1 MKQALVVDD
10 HPIVRDG
17 IKELLQRAFPS
28 VVIKDSSGTDGV
40 VQEICAHPW
49 AFVVLDINLP
59 GQNGLDIIKKTK
71 ARQPDIP
78 IIVFSLYS
86 ERQYAARALR
96 AGAVAYLSKERPPR
110 DLIETVK
117 TALEGGPIKKPREVL
132 VSQPVLSDREVQV
145 LALFVRGMSRKEIS
159 QELNINEK
167 TVSTYR
173 ARLLHKLDVKNLV
186 ELIRYAAIE
195 GIGQRFKIDAI
206 CLVVGEEPG
215 ESLLIPSMPPAIP
228 KTYGV

>member
-1 MKQALVVDD
+1 MNQALVVDD
-10 HPIVRDG
+10 HPIVREG
-17 IKELLQRAFPS
+17 IKDLLQRAFPS
-28 VVIKDSSGTDGV
+28 VIIKDSSGADGIL
-40 VQEICAHPW
+40 QEICGQPW
-49 AFVVLDINLP
+49 AFVILDINLP

-71 ARQPDIP
+71 VRQPDIP

-96 AGAVAYLSKERPPR
+96 AGAVAYLSKERPPG

-117 TALEGGPIKKPREVL
+117 TALEGGPIKKPREVM

-186 ELIRYAAIE
+186 ELIRYAVEE
-195 GIGQRFKIDAI
+195 G
-206 CLVVGEEPG
+206 LVD
-215 ESLLIPSMPPAIP
+215 
-228 KTYGV
+228 

>member
-10 HPIVRDG
+10 HPIVREG

-28 VVIKDSSGTDGV
+28 VIIKDSSGADGIL
-40 VQEICAHPW
+40 QEICGQPW
-49 AFVVLDINLP
+49 AFVILDINLP

-71 ARQPDIP
+71 VRQPDIP

-96 AGAVAYLSKERPPR
+96 AGAVAYLSKERPPG

-117 TALEGGPIKKPREVL
+117 TALEGGPIKKPREVM

-186 ELIRYAAIE
+186 ELIRYAVEE
-195 GIGQRFKIDAI
+195 G
-206 CLVVGEEPG
+206 LVD
-215 ESLLIPSMPPAIP
+215 
-228 KTYGV
+228 

>member
-17 IKELLQRAFPS
+17 IKEVLQRAFPS

-40 VQEICAHPW
+40 LQEICAQPW

-110 DLIETVK
+110 DLIDTVK
-117 TALEGGPIKKPREVL
+117 TVLEGGPIKKPREVL

-186 ELIRYAAIE
+186 ELIRYAVEE
-195 GIGQRFKIDAI
+195 G
-206 CLVVGEEPG
+206 LVD
-215 ESLLIPSMPPAIP
+215 
-228 KTYGV
+228 

>member
-145 LALFVRGMSRKEIS
+145 LALFV
-159 QELNINEK
+159 INEK

-186 ELIRYAAIE
+186 ELIRYAVEE
-195 GIGQRFKIDAI
+195 G
-206 CLVVGEEPG
+206 LVD
-215 ESLLIPSMPPAIP
+215 
-228 KTYGV
+228 

>member
-28 VVIKDSSGTDGV
+28 VEIKDSSGADGV
-40 VQEICAHPW
+40 LQEVSGHPW

-71 ARQPDIP
+71 AKRPEIP

-96 AGAVAYLSKERPPR
+96 AGAIAYLSKERPPR

-117 TALEGGPIKKPREVL
+117 AALEGTPIKRPREVM

-145 LALFVRGMSRKEIS
+145 LALFVRGLSRKEIS

-173 ARLLHKLDVKNLV
+173 ARLLHKLDVRNLV
-186 ELIRYAAIE
+186 ELIRYAVEE
-195 GIGQRFKIDAI
+195 G
-206 CLVVGEEPG
+206 LVD
-215 ESLLIPSMPPAIP
+215 
-228 KTYGV
+228 

>member
-10 HPIVRDG
+10 HPIVREG
-17 IKELLQRAFPS
+17 VKELLQRAFPS
-28 VVIKDSSGTDGV
+28 VDIKDSSGADGV
-40 VQEICAHPW
+40 LQEVCGSPW

-71 ARQPDIP
+71 IRRPEIP

-96 AGAVAYLSKERPPR
+96 AGAVAYLSKERPPQ
-110 DLIETVK
+110 DLIDLVK
-117 TALEGGPIKKPREVL
+117 TTLEGGQIKKPREL
-132 VSQPVLSDREVQV
+132 LMSQPVLSDREVQV
-145 LALFVRGMSRKEIS
+145 LSLFVRGLTRKEIS

-173 ARLLHKLDVKNLV
+173 ARLLHKLDVRNLV
-186 ELIRYAAIE
+186 ELIRYAVEE
-195 GIGQRFKIDAI
+195 G
-206 CLVVGEEPG
+206 LVD
-215 ESLLIPSMPPAIP
+215 
-228 KTYGV
+228 

>member
-40 VQEICAHPW
+40 LQEICAQPW

-132 VSQPVLSDREVQV
+132 V

-186 ELIRYAAIE
+186 ELIRYAVEE
-195 GIGQRFKIDAI
+195 G
-206 CLVVGEEPG
+206 LVD
-215 ESLLIPSMPPAIP
+215 
-228 KTYGV
+228 

>member
-145 LALFVRGMSRKEIS
+145 LSLFVRGMSRKEIS

-186 ELIRYAAIE
+186 ELIRYAVEE
-195 GIGQRFKIDAI
+195 G
-206 CLVVGEEPG
+206 LVD
-215 ESLLIPSMPPAIP
+215 
-228 KTYGV
+228 

>member
-28 VVIKDSSGTDGV
+28 VEIKDSSGADGV
-40 VQEICAHPW
+40 LQEVSEHPW

-59 GQNGLDIIKKTK
+59 GQNGLDIIKKTRAK
-71 ARQPDIP
+71 RPEIP

-117 TALEGGPIKKPREVL
+117 AALEGAPIKKPREVM

-145 LALFVRGMSRKEIS
+145 LALFVRGLSRKEIS

-173 ARLLHKLDVKNLV
+173 ARLLHKLDVRNLV
-186 ELIRYAAIE
+186 ELIRYAVEE
-195 GIGQRFKIDAI
+195 G
-206 CLVVGEEPG
+206 LVD
-215 ESLLIPSMPPAIP
+215 
-228 KTYGV
+228 

>member
-17 IKELLQRAFPS
+17 IKDLLQRAFPS
-28 VVIKDSSGTDGV
+28 VEIKDSSGADGV
-40 VQEICAHPW
+40 LQEVSGHPW

-71 ARQPDIP
+71 AKRPEIP

-96 AGAVAYLSKERPPR
+96 AGAIAYLSKERPPR

-117 TALEGGPIKKPREVL
+117 AALEGTPIKRPREVM

-145 LALFVRGMSRKEIS
+145 LALFVRGLSRKEIS

-173 ARLLHKLDVKNLV
+173 ARLLHKLDVRNLV
-186 ELIRYAAIE
+186 ELIRYAVEE
-195 GIGQRFKIDAI
+195 G
-206 CLVVGEEPG
+206 LVD
-215 ESLLIPSMPPAIP
+215 
-228 KTYGV
+228 

>member
-28 VVIKDSSGTDGV
+28 VVIKDSSGADGV
-40 VQEICAHPW
+40 LQEICGQSW

-71 ARQPDIP
+71 ASQPDIP

-96 AGAVAYLSKERPPR
+96 AGAIAYLSKERPPR

-117 TALEGGPIKKPREVL
+117 TALEGGPIKRPREVM

-186 ELIRYAAIE
+186 ELIRYAVEE
-195 GIGQRFKIDAI
+195 G
-206 CLVVGEEPG
+206 LVD
-215 ESLLIPSMPPAIP
+215 
-228 KTYGV
+228 

>member
-28 VVIKDSSGTDGV
+28 VEIKDSSGADGV
-40 VQEICAHPW
+40 LQEVSEHPW

-59 GQNGLDIIKKTK
+59 GQNGLDIIKKTRAK
-71 ARQPDIP
+71 RPEIP
-78 IIVFSLYS
+78 IIVF
-86 ERQYAARALR
+86 R
-96 AGAVAYLSKERPPR
+96 ERPPR

-117 TALEGGPIKKPREVL
+117 AALEGAPIKKPREVM

-145 LALFVRGMSRKEIS
+145 LALFVRGLSRKEIS

-173 ARLLHKLDVKNLV
+173 ARLLHKLDVRNLV
-186 ELIRYAAIE
+186 ELIRYAVEE
-195 GIGQRFKIDAI
+195 G
-206 CLVVGEEPG
+206 LVD
-215 ESLLIPSMPPAIP
+215 
-228 KTYGV
+228 

>member
-110 DLIETVK
+110 DLIE
-117 TALEGGPIKKPREVL
+117 GGPIKKPREVL

-186 ELIRYAAIE
+186 ELIRYAVEE
-195 GIGQRFKIDAI
+195 G
-206 CLVVGEEPG
+206 LVD
-215 ESLLIPSMPPAIP
+215 
-228 KTYGV
+228 

>member
-10 HPIVRDG
+10 HPIVREG
-17 IKELLQRAFPS
+17 IKDLLQRAFPS
-28 VVIKDSSGTDGV
+28 VIIKDSSGADGIL
-40 VQEICAHPW
+40 QEICGQPW
-49 AFVVLDINLP
+49 AFVILDINLP

-71 ARQPDIP
+71 VRQPDIP

-96 AGAVAYLSKERPPR
+96 AGAVAYLSKERPPG

-117 TALEGGPIKKPREVL
+117 TALEGGPIKKPREVM

-186 ELIRYAAIE
+186 ELIRYAVEE
-195 GIGQRFKIDAI
+195 G
-206 CLVVGEEPG
+206 LVD
-215 ESLLIPSMPPAIP
+215 
-228 KTYGV
+228 